1 MLYGIMVLICKEINL
16 EILRGGNNMS
26 ENKNIQNK
34 KRGTIATKIIIVV
47 ALSVIVTNSICLFL
61 IGSNARKQLTQ
72 TTQNAMINMVDS
84 SASLINNA
92 MKEKN
97 VDELTYEEYTE
108 LVGDVKMKGIESSY
122 IYVVS
127 EDGTMLYHPTQE
139 KVGQPVENEV
149 VKGLVGQLAAGQKP
163 ERSVTDYNFKGV
175 IKYAA
180 YEIIDN
186 NDIVVISADESDA
199 LAGIKRVTNIS
210 IFLEIVIAIV
220 AAVIAFIFGKKLAR
234 PLIDLSKII
243 EQIAEGNINVD
254 FSGIKD
260 YNDEIGLMSE
270 KMKNMTKALA
280 DIVDKIRSASSV
292 LSKNSMELNT
302 TSEQT
307 LAANGEISK
316 AVEDVAEGSTSMAT
330 SIADIND
337 NIGNMGSE
345 TNVIDSAV
353 MNIMQQTQTVQQS
366 SKSMSEKMHNMHDST
381 IKMDEGIAVIS
392 ERIKK
397 VSDVVDKV
405 GDIIA
410 VIEDISGQTNL
421 LSLNASIEAA
431 RAGGRVKGFAVV
443 TDEIRVLSDN
453 TNKELNN
460 IKDIIAKLVEECNE
474 CVNAS
479 NIIVEDNANQ
489 QHEIETVLKEFDSLD
504 VQIVMTTEKADEIQK
519 LVTEMV
525 ALNGSITN
533 SSGGLTDVSAAN
545 AAATEQMTANIEEL
559 NAMLHGVAEMA
570 GLMRSESEELDE
582 ALKYFK

>member
-1 MLYGIMVLICKEINL
+1 
-16 EILRGGNNMS
+16 MS

-47 ALSVIVTNSICLFL
+47 AFSVIVTNTISLVL

-72 TTQNAMINMVDS
+72 TTQNAMINMVNS
-84 SASLINNA
+84 SASLINNE

-97 VDELTYEEYTE
+97 VDEFTYEEYTE
-108 LVGDVKMKGIESSY
+108 LVGDVKMEGIESSY

-139 KVGQPVENEV
+139 KVGQSVENEV
-149 VKGLVGQLAAGQKP
+149 VKGLVEQLAAGQKP
-163 ERSVTDYNFKGV
+163 ETSVTDYNFKGV

-180 YEIIDN
+180 YKIIDN
-186 NDIVVISADESDA
+186 NNIVVVSADESDA
-199 LAGIKRVTNIS
+199 LAGIDRVTTIS
-210 IFLEIVIAIV
+210 IVLEIVIAIV
-220 AAVIAFIFGKKLAR
+220 AVVIAFIFGKKLAK
-234 PLIDLSKII
+234 PLVDLSKII
-243 EQIAEGNINVD
+243 EEIAEGNINID
-254 FSGIKD
+254 FSGIKES
-260 YNDEIGLMSE
+260 NDEIGLISE
-270 KMKNMTKALA
+270 KMKNMTSALS
-280 DIVDKIRSASSV
+280 DIVNKIRSASAV
-292 LSKNSMELNT
+292 LSKSSMELNT

-307 LAANGEISK
+307 LVANGEISK

-431 RAGGRVKGFAVV
+431 RAGEAGKGFAVV
-443 TDEIRVLSDN
+443 ADEIRALSDN
-453 TNKELNN
+453 INEELNN
-460 IKDIIAKLVEECNE
+460 IKDIIAKLIEECNE

-479 NIIVEDNANQ
+479 NIIVKDNANQ

-504 VQIVMTTEKADEIQK
+504 VQIVMTAEKTDEIQK
-519 LVTEMV
+519 LVTDMV

-533 SSGGLTDVSAAN
+533 SSDGLTDVSATN

-559 NAMLHGVAEMA
+559 NAMMHGVAEMA

-582 ALKYFK
+582 ALRYFK

>member
-1 MLYGIMVLICKEINL
+1 
-16 EILRGGNNMS
+16 MS

-139 KVGQPVENEV
+139 KVGQAVENDV

-292 LSKNSMELNT
+292 LSKNSIELNT

-431 RAGGRVKGFAVV
+431 RAGEAGKGFAVV
-443 TDEIRVLSDN
+443 ADEIRVLSDN

-479 NIIVEDNANQ
+479 NIIVKDNANQ

-525 ALNGSITN
+525 ALNGSIMN

-559 NAMLHGVAEMA
+559 NAMMHGVAEMA

>member
-1 MLYGIMVLICKEINL
+1 
-16 EILRGGNNMS
+16 MS

-139 KVGQPVENEV
+139 KVGQTVENEV
-149 VKGLVGQLAAGQKP
+149 VKGLVGQLAVGQKP
-163 ERSVTDYNFKGV
+163 ETSVTEYNFKGV

-186 NDIVVISADESDA
+186 NDIVVISADETDA

-220 AAVIAFIFGKKLAR
+220 AAVIAFIFGKRLAK
-234 PLIDLSKII
+234 PLVDLSKII
-243 EQIAEGNINVD
+243 EEIAEGNINVD
-254 FSGIKD
+254 FSGIKES
-260 YNDEIGLMSE
+260 NDEIGLMSA
-270 KMKNMTKALA
+270 KMKNMTSALS
-280 DIVDKIRSASSV
+280 DIVNKIRSASSV

-431 RAGGRVKGFAVV
+431 RAGEAGKGFAVV
-443 TDEIRVLSDN
+443 ADEIRVLSDN

-474 CVNAS
+474 CVKAS
-479 NIIVEDNANQ
+479 NIIVEDNTNQ
-489 QHEIETVLKEFDSLD
+489 QHEIEMVLKEFESLD

-559 NAMLHGVAEMA
+559 NAMMHGVAEMA

>member
-1 MLYGIMVLICKEINL
+1 
-16 EILRGGNNMS
+16 MS

-139 KVGQPVENEV
+139 KVGQAVENDV

-210 IFLEIVIAIV
+210 IFLEIVIAVV

-280 DIVDKIRSASSV
+280 DIVDKIRSASYV
-292 LSKNSMELNT
+292 LSKNSIELNT

-366 SKSMSEKMHNMHDST
+366 SKSMSEKMHNMHEST

-431 RAGGRVKGFAVV
+431 RAGEAGKGFAVV
-443 TDEIRVLSDN
+443 ADEIRVLSDN

-479 NIIVEDNANQ
+479 NIIVKDNANQ

-559 NAMLHGVAEMA
+559 NAMMHGVAEMA

>member
-1 MLYGIMVLICKEINL
+1 
-16 EILRGGNNMS
+16 MS

-139 KVGQPVENEV
+139 KVGQAVENDV

-280 DIVDKIRSASSV
+280 DIVDKIRSASYV
-292 LSKNSMELNT
+292 LSKNSIELNT

-431 RAGGRVKGFAVV
+431 RAGEAGKGFAVV
-443 TDEIRVLSDN
+443 ADEIRVLSDN

-479 NIIVEDNANQ
+479 NIIVKDNANQ

-559 NAMLHGVAEMA
+559 NAMMHGVAEMA

>member
-1 MLYGIMVLICKEINL
+1 
-16 EILRGGNNMS
+16 MS

-139 KVGQPVENEV
+139 KVGQAVENEV

-280 DIVDKIRSASSV
+280 DIVDKIRSASYV
-292 LSKNSMELNT
+292 LSKNSIELNT

-431 RAGGRVKGFAVV
+431 RAGEAGKGFAVV
-443 TDEIRVLSDN
+443 ADEIRVLSDN

-479 NIIVEDNANQ
+479 NIIVKDNANQ

-559 NAMLHGVAEMA
+559 NAMMHGVAEMA

>member
-1 MLYGIMVLICKEINL
+1 
-16 EILRGGNNMS
+16 MS

-61 IGSNARKQLTQ
+61 IGSNSRKQLTQ

-139 KVGQPVENEV
+139 KVGQAVENEV

-180 YEIIDN
+180 YEILDN

-280 DIVDKIRSASSV
+280 DIVDKIRSASYV
-292 LSKNSMELNT
+292 LSKNSIELNT

-431 RAGGRVKGFAVV
+431 RAGEAGKGFAVV
-443 TDEIRVLSDN
+443 ADEIRVLSDN

-474 CVNAS
+474 CVKAS
-479 NIIVEDNANQ
+479 NIIVEDNTNQ
-489 QHEIETVLKEFDSLD
+489 QHEIEMVLKEFESLD

-559 NAMLHGVAEMA
+559 NAMMHGVAEMA

>member
-1 MLYGIMVLICKEINL
+1 
-16 EILRGGNNMS
+16 MS

-139 KVGQPVENEV
+139 KVGQAVENDV

-210 IFLEIVIAIV
+210 IFLEIVIAVV

-280 DIVDKIRSASSV
+280 DIVDKIRSASYV
-292 LSKNSMELNT
+292 LSKNSIELNT

-431 RAGGRVKGFAVV
+431 RAGEAGKGFAVV
-443 TDEIRVLSDN
+443 ADEIRVLSDN

-479 NIIVEDNANQ
+479 NIIVKDNANQ

-559 NAMLHGVAEMA
+559 NAMMHGVAEMA

>member
-1 MLYGIMVLICKEINL
+1 
-16 EILRGGNNMS
+16 MS

-139 KVGQPVENEV
+139 KVGQAVENDV

-307 LAANGEISK
+307 LTANGEISK

-431 RAGGRVKGFAVV
+431 RAGEAGKGFAVV
-443 TDEIRVLSDN
+443 ADEIRVLSDN

-474 CVNAS
+474 CVKAS
-479 NIIVEDNANQ
+479 NIIVEDNTNQ
-489 QHEIETVLKEFDSLD
+489 QHEIEMVLKEFESLD

-559 NAMLHGVAEMA
+559 NAMMHGVAEMA

>member
-1 MLYGIMVLICKEINL
+1 
-16 EILRGGNNMS
+16 MS

-139 KVGQPVENEV
+139 KVGQAVENEV

-431 RAGGRVKGFAVV
+431 RAGEAGKGFAVV
-443 TDEIRVLSDN
+443 ADEIRVLSDN

-479 NIIVEDNANQ
+479 NIIVKDNANQ
-489 QHEIETVLKEFDSLD
+489 QHEIETVLKEFESLD

-559 NAMLHGVAEMA
+559 NAMMHGVAEMA

>member
-1 MLYGIMVLICKEINL
+1 
-16 EILRGGNNMS
+16 MS

-47 ALSVIVTNSICLFL
+47 ALSVIVTNTICLVL

-72 TTQNAMINMVDS
+72 TTQNAMINMVNS
-84 SASLINNA
+84 SASLINNS

-108 LVGDVKMKGIESSY
+108 LVGDVKMEGIESSY

-139 KVGQPVENEV
+139 KVGQSVENEV

-163 ERSVTDYNFKGV
+163 ETSVTDYNFKGV

-234 PLIDLSKII
+234 PLIDLSRII

-292 LSKNSMELNT
+292 LSKNSIELNT

-381 IKMDEGIAVIS
+381 IKMDHGIAVIS

-431 RAGGRVKGFAVV
+431 RAGEAGKGFAVV
-443 TDEIRVLSDN
+443 ADEIRVLSDN

-460 IKDIIAKLVEECNE
+460 IKDIIAKLIGECNE

-504 VQIVMTTEKADEIQK
+504 EQIVMTTEKADEIKK
-519 LVTEMV
+519 LVTDMV

-559 NAMLHGVAEMA
+559 NAMMHGVAEMA

>member
-1 MLYGIMVLICKEINL
+1 
-16 EILRGGNNMS
+16 MS

-139 KVGQPVENEV
+139 KVGQAVENEV

-292 LSKNSMELNT
+292 LSKNSIELNT

-431 RAGGRVKGFAVV
+431 RAGEAGKGFAVV
-443 TDEIRVLSDN
+443 ADEIRVLSDN

-474 CVNAS
+474 CVNDS
-479 NIIVEDNANQ
+479 NIIVKDNANQ

-559 NAMLHGVAEMA
+559 NAMMHGVAEMA

>member
-1 MLYGIMVLICKEINL
+1 
-16 EILRGGNNMS
+16 MS

-139 KVGQPVENEV
+139 KVGQAVENDV

-292 LSKNSMELNT
+292 LSKNSIELNT

-431 RAGGRVKGFAVV
+431 RAGEAGKGFAVV
-443 TDEIRVLSDN
+443 ADEIRVLSDN

-474 CVNAS
+474 CVKAS
-479 NIIVEDNANQ
+479 NIIVEDNTNQ
-489 QHEIETVLKEFDSLD
+489 QHEIEMVLKEFESLD

-559 NAMLHGVAEMA
+559 NAMMHGVAEMA

>member
-1 MLYGIMVLICKEINL
+1 
-16 EILRGGNNMS
+16 MS

-139 KVGQPVENEV
+139 KVGQAVENEV

-210 IFLEIVIAIV
+210 IFLEIVIAVV

-280 DIVDKIRSASSV
+280 DIVDKIRSASYV
-292 LSKNSMELNT
+292 LSKNSIELNT

-431 RAGGRVKGFAVV
+431 RAGEAGKGFAVV
-443 TDEIRVLSDN
+443 ADEIRVLSDN

-479 NIIVEDNANQ
+479 NIIVKDNANQ

-559 NAMLHGVAEMA
+559 NAMMHGVAEMA